1 MSYTQERKI
10 PRQILELQKRLDKWN
25 YVKSVLDEIFRG
37 TDVNYSTSP
46 VDENGVFVLRLSVPI
61 DKVNLLTS
69 TDRFFELEIK
79 KDKND
84 YVKISDFYDDVS
96 LDKLITETSRH
107 TGRYSIRVRPTSIR
121 IIDGILQ
128 IELTGRVLE

>member
-1 MSYTQERKI
+1 MSYAQERKI
-10 PRQILELQKRLDKWN
+10 PKQILEAQKRLDKWN

-37 TDVNYSTSP
+37 ADVNYGVSP
-46 VDENGVFVLRLSVPI
+46 VDENGVFVVRLSVPI

-79 KDKND
+79 KDGND
-84 YVKISDFYDDVS
+84 YVKISDFYDNVN
-96 LDKLITETSRH
+96 LDKLITETSRR
-107 TGRYSIRVRPTSIR
+107 TGWYSIRVRPTSIR